1 MVTADGTRTFVDCP
15 ALDEIAAEERGL
27 QRLFWRLR
35 TGAVGSAEA
44 RGSAGIGLGKRAAR
58 AR

>member
-1 MVTADGTRTFVDCP
+1 VVTADGTRTFVDCP

-35 TGAVGSAEA
+35 TGAVGSA
-44 RGSAGIGLGKRAAR
+44 GIGLGKRAAR